1 MKGLTLYKNTNKIST
16 KSIDTNAHGAYTQFC
31 LLVLTTMN
39 PVHQSVQ
46 WYQDLFASQIYRQ
59 RSEMLY
65 LVMFYLNTLGGLV

>member
-46 WYQDLFASQIYRQ
+46 
-59 RSEMLY
+59 
-65 LVMFYLNTLGGLV
+65 